1 MIEVIETFA
10 AIVSTYQHTVE
21 NSPGTKTVERAQIT
35 FIDHSRLVAYESRK
49 GDKFK
54 YGYQWMNP
62 DNETI
67 FRWDNTPH
75 FPEFTTFPFHRHI
88 GSSEIAE
95 SFPAVSLA
103 DVLQFISD
111 QIIASQQSPQ

>member
-10 AIVSTYQHTVE
+10 AIISTYQHNVE
-21 NSPGTKTVERAQIT
+21 NSPGTKTVVRCQIT
-35 FIDHSRLVAYESRK
+35 FIDHSRLVTYESRK
-49 GDKFK
+49 DDKFK

-62 DNETI
+62 GNETL

-75 FPEFTTFPFHRHI
+75 FPEFKTYPFHRHI
-88 GSSEIAE
+88 GPSEIAE

-103 DVLQFISD
+103 DVLQFIAD
-111 QIIASQQSPQ
+111 RINATSPQ